1 MTNQINEEYIR
12 VAAYYI
18 WEQAGRPEGHE
29 KEFWQQACNQLF
41 NMNSG
46 NKNLKNKSV
55 SKSTSAKPAVKKTL
69 AKNQTKKLNTKVA
82 MAKPFYGIKK

>member
-41 NMNSG
+41 NMNNG

-55 SKSTSAKPAVKKTL
+55 SKSMSAKPAVKKTL
-69 AKNQTKKLNTKVA
+69 AKTQTKKLNTKVA

>member
-55 SKSTSAKPAVKKTL
+55 SKSMSAKPAVKKTL
-69 AKNQTKKLNTKVA
+69 AKNQTKKLNTEVA
-82 MAKPFYGIKK
+82 MAKQFYGMKK

>member
-55 SKSTSAKPAVKKTL
+55 SKSMSAKPAVKKTV
-69 AKNQTKKLNTKVA
+69 AKNQTKKLNSKVA